1 MSGTYATIIEQ
12 NLYGLRG
19 FPAPFPAHIWNDEF
33 RGEDVEIFKKAIG
46 RVRSTSPFFPTYSEV
61 RDLMRTIQRE
71 SAPAPEYPVLS
82 PEELTESQK
91 RRAVF
96 HKWYEWL
103 KSNLRPGKNNDE
115 VLLHYYEG
123 CAREYQNLGGD
134 WEYRQNVEELW
145 EEANKIKKRIEARR
159 VA

>member
-1 MSGTYATIIEQ
+1 MTGTYATIIEQ

-19 FPAPFPAHIWNDEF
+19 YPVPFPSHIWNDEF
-33 RGEDVEIFKKAIG
+33 RGEDVDTFKKAVG

-61 RDLMRTIQRE
+61 RDLMRTIRKE
-71 SAPAPEYPVLS
+71 ETPLEKYPEIS

-103 KSNLRPGKNNDE
+103 KANLRPGQNNDE
-115 VLLHYYEG
+115 VLLRYYEG
-123 CAREYQNLGGD
+123 CARDYTNLGGNY
-134 WEYRQNVEELW
+134 EYKENVNELW
-145 EEANKIKKRIEARR
+145 AAADKIKKRIEARSM
-159 VA
+159 A